1 MDKVP
6 EHDARARVDEE
17 TADRIELAERARTV
31 VRILERCEE
40 ELARLELVPHS
51 GAGDVNA
58 ISMAKGYTQRA
69 RSALLSRF
77 A

>member
-6 EHDARARVDEE
+6 DHDARARVDEE
-17 TADRIELAERARTV
+17 SEDRIEVRARARTV
-31 VRILERCEE
+31 DRILERCEE
-40 ELARLELVPHS
+40 ELSRLELVPHT

-69 RSALLSRF
+69 RAALASRF